1 MEMDG
6 RKMIDEQTEKR
17 LKTFMS
23 LTIIGHVPYLFSP
36 IISKANSFRF

>member
-1 MEMDG
+1 MDKDS

-23 LTIIGHVPYLFSP
+23 LTIMGLVPYLFSP
-36 IISKANSFRF
+36 IILKAKSFRF